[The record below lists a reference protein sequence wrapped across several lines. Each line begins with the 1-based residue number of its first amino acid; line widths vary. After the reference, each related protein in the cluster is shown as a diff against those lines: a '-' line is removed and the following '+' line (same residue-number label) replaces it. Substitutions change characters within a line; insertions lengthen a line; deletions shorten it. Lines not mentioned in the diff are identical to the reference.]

1 MRQVLDESADR
12 RTCGRPCSS
21 TLPAACGARVPRRDA
36 LQPTLSVIKQT
47 VTARLIEF
55 LAGNLDALSAGLDAD
70 VVNTLLSDQL
80 SQVAGVQSR
89 HDSLGRVPQA
99 RHHVQVERQEVTTE
113 ASARPGPR
121 ARSLKELET

>member
-1 MRQVLDESADR
+1 MEQPGIKANRLGPPDHGRYAAGAGRISRPTDLR
-12 RTCGRPCSS
+12 RPCSS

-70 VVNTLLSDQL
+70 VVNTVLSNQL
-80 SQVAGVQSR
+80 SHVAGVQSR
-89 HDSLGRVPQA
+89 HDSWDECLKP
-99 RHHVQVERQEVTTE
+99 VTMFKS
-113 ASARPGPR
+113 SA
-121 ARSLKELET
+121 KK

>member
-1 MRQVLDESADR
+1 MDLRATLFLDFA
-12 RTCGRPCSS
+12 C
-21 TLPAACGARVPRRDA
+21 ACGAQVPRRDA

-70 VVNTLLSDQL
+70 VVNTLLSNQL
-80 SQVAGVQSR
+80 SHVAGVQSR

>member
-21 TLPAACGARVPRRDA
+21 TLPAACGAQVPRRDA
-36 LQPTLSVIKQT
+36 LQPTLSVIKRT

-70 VVNTLLSDQL
+70 VANTVLSNQL
-80 SQVAGVQSR
+80 SHVDGVQSR